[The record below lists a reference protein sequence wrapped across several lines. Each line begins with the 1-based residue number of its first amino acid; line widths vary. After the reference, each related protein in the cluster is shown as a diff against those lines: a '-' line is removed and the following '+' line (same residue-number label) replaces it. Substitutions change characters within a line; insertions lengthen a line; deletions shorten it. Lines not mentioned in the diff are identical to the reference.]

1 MFNATFNNISAISWR
16 SVLLVEE
23 TGVLGEN
30 QRPAASHAQTS
41 SLHTCKLKQFLDE
54 TVEHMLFLMVFI
66 SCKLDKKQ
74 TFENELKKTCFT

>member
-1 MFNATFNNISAISWR
+1 M
-16 SVLLVEE
+16 EE

-30 QRPAASHAQTS
+30 QRPAASHGQTS
-41 SLHTCKLKQFLDE
+41 SLHTYKLKEVKQFLDE

-74 TFENELKKTCFT
+74 TFENELKKMCFT